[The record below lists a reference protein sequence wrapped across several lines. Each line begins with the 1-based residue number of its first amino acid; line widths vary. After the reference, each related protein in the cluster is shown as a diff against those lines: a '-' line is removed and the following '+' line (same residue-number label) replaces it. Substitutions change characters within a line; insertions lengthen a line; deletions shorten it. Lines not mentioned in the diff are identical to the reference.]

1 VTPGKGSKGIVL
13 IADDSTEALGMLNE
27 VLVAEGYTVFAAMDG
42 LQALAI
48 ANRIVPDIVLMDA
61 IMPNMDGFQAC
72 RELKKEAEL
81 CDVPVVFMTGLTDTE
96 HMVAGLEAGGIDYV
110 TKPINMEELLARV
123 KAHMQTA
130 RAARSTRIA
139 LNEIGQQSFACDIN
153 GQIIW
158 TTTSA
163 RELFAKTGADADW
176 MERQLPE
183 QVRTWLSHNP
193 QKYSV
198 FRLKGLNKP
207 LQLRFLARPAPNE
220 YLLRVIQDDEI
231 AMRNALQAQFSLTG
245 RESEVLFWLVRGKTN
260 REIGQILSVSP
271 RTVNKHLETIYR
283 KLSVDNR
290 TSATAVCLEFI
301 NAH

>member
-27 VLVAEGYTVFAAMDG
+27 VLIAEGYTVFAAMDG